1 MEQIEKQTKLA
12 GRNISFDRLYT
23 SIFLSVWLLDRK
35 ITSIGTLQ
43 HNRKGI
49 PVELKVT
56 KGKEELSSEIYWE
69 KSKGKI
75 TLSSYIVNTSK
86 GTKSVILLSTHEPI
100 LRTTKDDNKKK
111 PALFKVYD
119 FTKGGT
125 DVIDQRMGIS
135 TRTKSRRWTIGLKT
149 VKIYIYT
156 QNIFIH
162 TQYQNIVFQ
171 PTVFRMINAK

>member
-23 SIFLSVWLLDRK
+23 STFLSVWLLDRK

-69 KSKGKI
+69 KSKGKM

-125 DVIDQRMGIS
+125 DVIDQRKRNLHCSKFMIS
-135 TRTKSRRWTIGLKT
+135 QKEELTSSIKEWESAPERNPG
-149 VKIYIYT
+149 VG
-156 QNIFIH
+156 Q
-162 TQYQNIVFQ
+162 
-171 PTVFRMINAK
+171 